1 MAQDIKG
8 IVRPPM
14 RMPSELLGQRSKR
27 TDKRDPKQDIPLL
40 ITLFAWFCFLRS
52 GAYIVFA
59 MIEGLKPDSHTAAF
73 LSAHFDF
80 VPPPIPP
87 EAAFFVL
94 ALLYGMIGWRW
105 FVRDWRARWSAMFMA
120 GAAAARIAVE
130 RFADYAAGNPTPLTE
145 SQQQAAAV
153 AVAFNLI
160 VCCYLAFYPG
170 MDQAF
175 KETPWE

>member
-27 TDKRDPKQDIPLL
+27 TDKQAPKQDIPLL
-40 ITLFAWFCFLRS
+40 IRLFAWFCFLRS
-52 GAYIVFA
+52 VAYIAFA
-59 MIEGLKPDSHTAAF
+59 MIEGLAPDSPTAAF
-73 LSAHFDF
+73 LSANFDF
-80 VPPPIPP
+80 VPAPIPP

-94 ALLYGMIGWRW
+94 AILYCVIGWRW
-105 FVRDWRARWSAMFMA
+105 FVHDWRARWGAMFMA
-120 GAAAARIAVE
+120 GAAAARIAID
-130 RFADYAAGNPTPLTE
+130 RIADYAAANPTPLTGP
-145 SQQQAAAV
+145 QQQAAILSI
-153 AVAFNLI
+153 AFNAI

-175 KETPWE
+175 RETP